1 MNRYHGPSVVFSSW
15 LAVFCLFGYRAT
27 FAILK
32 GPMGISLGWSSTSV
46 TLGYSVMMVVYALT
60 AYLSGLILDRYGTRP
75 VYGMAAI
82 LGSLGFGLTS
92 RVDTHLAYMVSFGL
106 LGGVATG
113 MLWVSSTVSV
123 RKWYVGKSYAG
134 MWGLAFSGAP
144 MAQFLLAQLL
154 RPRLGLAQARLD
166 AAVAGLLVAG
176 GRNTDGAAIPVAL
189 LDAAVRSHPGVA
201 PALASLDAAWRSR
214 MLVLGL
220 IVGATLAVA
229 MVFAKGSPDSY
240 GMEPFGSVSPA
251 ARFSTSATAGQS
263 STPGSGTPEA
273 EHEWSIREAFSRYAI
288 WGAIL
293 VFLASMM
300 AEFLVWTQVV
310 SFWTG
315 DMGYSLGEAT
325 SVYAL
330 IGLAGIFGMPLM
342 GRLADGLVQYVGNE
356 PLGRKLMLMAGP
368 AGGALACVLLL
379 GSENRFMAYAACV
392 VFALYWAVVP
402 GGVVG
407 YVGALYGR
415 RTLGRIWGLATLIV
429 MGIGP
434 FLGTFIGSYLRDSS
448 GSYRYSM
455 FFALGSFI
463 LSAALAITLPRSL
476 PLALRGILKPPLAGV
491 AGGDQTSAGGD
502 QTSTGH
508 RGMRNIQNR

>member
-32 GPMGISLGWSSTSV
+32 GPMALSLGWSSSAV
-46 TLGYSVMMVVYALT
+46 TLGYSVMMVIYALT
-60 AYLSGLILDRYGTRP
+60 AYLSGLILDRFGTRP
-75 VYGMAAI
+75 VYGIAAV
-82 LGSLGFGLTS
+82 LGGLGFGLTS
-92 RVDTHLAYMVSFGL
+92 RVNTHLAYLVSFGL

-123 RKWYVGKSYAG
+123 RKWYVGKTYAG

-154 RPRLGLAQARLD
+154 RPALGLAQARLD
-166 AAVAGLLVAG
+166 AAVVSVLDAG
-176 GRNTDGAAIPVAL
+176 GRTSDGAAVSLAL
-189 LDAAVRSHPGVA
+189 LDPAIRESSGVA
-201 PALASLDAAWRSR
+201 QALVALDAAWRSQ

-220 IVGATLAVA
+220 IVTMTLAVA
-229 MVFAKGSPDSY
+229 VVFARPSPDSY
-240 GMEPFGSVSPA
+240 GIEPYGSVIPDA
-251 ARFSTSATAGQS
+251 S
-263 STPGSGTPEA
+263 SSSNPGTMTQER
-273 EHEWSIREAFSRYAI
+273 EKDWSIREAFSRYAI

-293 VFLASMM
+293 VFLSSMM

-315 DMGYSLGEAT
+315 DLAYSLAEAT

-342 GRLADGLVQYVGNE
+342 GRLADGLVHCVGSE
-356 PLGRKLMLMAGP
+356 SRGRKLMLIAGP
-368 AGGALACVLLL
+368 SGGVLACLLLL
-379 GSENRFMAYAACV
+379 GSANRMMAYAACV
-392 VFALYWAVVP
+392 IFALYWAVVP

-415 RTLGRIWGLATLIV
+415 KTLGRIWGLATLIV

-434 FLGTFIGSYLRDSS
+434 FMGTFIGGYLRDIS

-455 FFALGSFI
+455 LFALGAFM
-463 LSAALAITLPRSL
+463 LSAGLATTLPRSL
-476 PLALRGILKPPLAGV
+476 PSPVAAPLVPPLGKL
-491 AGGDQTSAGGD
+491 
-502 QTSTGH
+502 
-508 RGMRNIQNR
+508 

>member
-32 GPMGISLGWSSTSV
+32 GPMGISLGWSSASV
-46 TLGYSVMMVVYALT
+46 TLGYSVMMLVYALT
-60 AYLSGLILDRYGTRP
+60 AYLSGLILDRFGTRP
-75 VYGMAAI
+75 VYGIAAL
-82 LGSLGFGLTS
+82 LGGLGFGLTS
-92 RVDTHLAYMVSFGL
+92 RVDAHLAYIVSFGL

-123 RKWYVGKSYAG
+123 RKWYVGKTYAS

-154 RPRLGLAQARLD
+154 GPRLGAAQARLD
-166 AAVAGLLVAG
+166 TAVAALLDTAG
-176 GRNTDGAAIPVAL
+176 KASDGAAVSAAL
-189 LDAAVRSHPGVA
+189 FNTTVRADPGIA
-201 PALASLDAAWRSR
+201 PALAFLDAAWRSQ
-214 MLVLGL
+214 MLVLGI

-229 MVFAKGSPDSY
+229 MVFARRSPDSY
-240 GMEPFGSVSPA
+240 GMEPFGNFIPNASLDTTPA
-251 ARFSTSATAGQS
+251 DSSDATPSDGSTSTM
-263 STPGSGTPEA
+263 GTEIPDS

-293 VFLASMM
+293 VFLSSMM

-315 DMGYSLGEAT
+315 DMGYSLAEAA

-330 IGLAGIFGMPLM
+330 IGLVGIFSMPLM
-342 GRLADGLVQYVGNE
+342 GRLADWLVQQVGNE
-356 PLGRKLMLMAGP
+356 PLGRKLMLVAGP
-368 AGGALACVLLL
+368 VGGTLACVLLL
-379 GSENRFMAYAACV
+379 GSANRFLAYAACV

-434 FLGTFIGSYLRDSS
+434 FLGTFIGGYLRDSS

-455 FFALGSFI
+455 IFALGSFI
-463 LSAALAITLPRSL
+463 LSAVLATTLPRSL
-476 PLALRGILKPPLAGV
+476 QADTFGCPV
-491 AGGDQTSAGGD
+491 V
-502 QTSTGH
+502 H
-508 RGMRNIQNR
+508 RP

>member
-32 GPMGISLGWSSTSV
+32 GPMGISLGWSSASV
-46 TLGYSVMMVVYALT
+46 TLGYSVMMLVYALT

-75 VYGMAAI
+75 VYGIAAI
-82 LGSLGFGLTS
+82 LGCLGFGLTA
-92 RVDTHLAYMVSFGL
+92 RVDTQLAYLVSFGL

-123 RKWYVGKSYAG
+123 RKWYIGKTYAG

-154 RPRLGLAQARLD
+154 RPALGSAQARLD
-166 AAVAGLLVAG
+166 ASVA
-176 GRNTDGAAIPVAL
+176 TL
-189 LDAAVRSHPGVA
+189 LDAAGKASDGVAVSAALFDAAVRTDPGIA
-201 PALASLDAAWRSR
+201 PALAVLDAAWRSQ
-214 MLVLGL
+214 MLVLGI
-220 IVGATLAVA
+220 IVGATLVAA
-229 MVFAKGSPDSY
+229 MVFARRSPDFY
-240 GMEPFGSVSPA
+240 GLEPFGS
-251 ARFSTSATAGQS
+251 AG
-263 STPGSGTPEA
+263 PGSTIGRASPVA
-273 EHEWSIREAFSRYAI
+273 EHEWSLREAFSRYAI

-293 VFLASMM
+293 VFLSSMM

-315 DMGYSLGEAT
+315 DMGYSLTEAA

-330 IGLAGIFGMPLM
+330 IGLVGIFGMPLM
-342 GRLADGLVQYVGNE
+342 GRLADGVVQKMGNE
-356 PLGRKLMLMAGP
+356 ALGRRLMLVAGP
-368 AGGALACVLLL
+368 AGGALACILLL
-379 GSENRFMAYAACV
+379 GSGNRLLAYAASV

-415 RTLGRIWGLATLIV
+415 KTLGRIWGLATLIV

-434 FLGTFIGSYLRDSS
+434 FLGTFIGGALRDAS

-455 FFALGSFI
+455 LFALGAFI
-463 LSAALAITLPRSL
+463 LSAGLATTLPRSIIS
-476 PLALRGILKPPLAGV
+476 PYEIGQ
-491 AGGDQTSAGGD
+491 GD
-502 QTSTGH
+502 
-508 RGMRNIQNR
+508 RV

>member
-32 GPMGISLGWSSTSV
+32 GPMGISLGWSSSAV
-46 TLGYSVMMVVYALT
+46 ILGYSVMMLVYALT
-60 AYLSGLILDRYGTRP
+60 AYLSGLILDRFGTRP
-75 VYGMAAI
+75 VYGIAAV
-82 LGSLGFGLTS
+82 LGGLGFGLTS
-92 RVDTHLAYMVSFGL
+92 RVDTQLAYLVSFGL

-123 RKWYVGKSYAG
+123 RKWYIGKTYAG

-154 RPRLGLAQARLD
+154 RPPLGAAQARLD
-166 AAVAGLLVAG
+166 TAVAAVL
-176 GRNTDGAAIPVAL
+176 GAAGRAADGTAVS
-189 LDAAVRSHPGVA
+189 AAVLDTGVRTHPGVA
-201 PALASLDAAWRSR
+201 PALAALDAAWRSQ

-220 IVGATLAVA
+220 IVGATLAAA
-229 MVFAKGSPDSY
+229 MVFARRSPDSY
-240 GMEPFGSVSPA
+240 GMQPFGLVTPAVGPGNTTGTASPD
-251 ARFSTSATAGQS
+251 
-263 STPGSGTPEA
+263 PD
-273 EHEWSIREAFSRYAI
+273 HEWSIREAFSRYAI

-293 VFLASMM
+293 VFLSSMM

-315 DMGYSLGEAT
+315 DMGYSLAEAA

-330 IGLAGIFGMPLM
+330 IGLTGIFGMPLM
-342 GRLADGLVQYVGNE
+342 GRLADTLVQRLGNE
-356 PLGRKLMLMAGP
+356 PRGRKVMLMAGP
-368 AGGALACVLLL
+368 AGGAIACVMLL
-379 GSENRFMAYAACV
+379 GSANRFLAYAACV

-434 FLGTFIGSYLRDSS
+434 FLGTFIGGWLRDSS

-463 LSAALAITLPRSL
+463 LSAVLAASL
-476 PLALRGILKPPLAGV
+476 PTGRLQFLAKVTRPP
-491 AGGDQTSAGGD
+491 T
-502 QTSTGH
+502 
-508 RGMRNIQNR
+508 

>member
-1 MNRYHGPSVVFSSW
+1 

-32 GPMGISLGWSSTSV
+32 GPMGISLGWSSSSV
-46 TLGYSVMMVVYALT
+46 TLGYSVMMLVYALT
-60 AYLSGLILDRYGTRP
+60 AYLSGLILDRFGTRP
-75 VYGMAAI
+75 VYGIAAI
-82 LGSLGFGLTS
+82 LGGLGFGLTS
-92 RVDTHLAYMVSFGL
+92 MVDTHLAYLVSFGL

-123 RKWYVGKSYAG
+123 RKWYVGRTYAG

-154 RPRLGLAQARLD
+154 RPRLGAAQARLD
-166 AAVAGLLVAG
+166 TAVAAVLDAAGRAGDGAAVA
-176 GRNTDGAAIPVAL
+176 AAM
-189 LDAAVRSHPGVA
+189 LDATVRTQPGVA
-201 PALASLDAAWRSR
+201 PALASLDAAWRSQ

-220 IVGATLAVA
+220 IVAATLAVA
-229 MVFAKGSPDSY
+229 MIFARGAPDFY
-240 GMEPFGSVSPA
+240 GMEPFGSTTPQD
-251 ARFSTSATAGQS
+251 STQG
-263 STPGSGTPEA
+263 TPGAAPSRAVPAQTEQD
-273 EHEWSIREAFSRYAI
+273 WSVREAFSRYAI

-293 VFLASMM
+293 VFLFSMM

-315 DMGYSLGEAT
+315 DMGYSLAEAA

-330 IGLAGIFGMPLM
+330 IGLVGIFGMPLM
-342 GRLADGLVQYVGNE
+342 GRLADGVVMRVGSE
-356 PLGRKLMLMAGP
+356 PLGRKLMLVAGP
-368 AGGALACVLLL
+368 VGGALACLLLL
-379 GSENRFMAYAACV
+379 GSGNRLLAYAACV

-434 FLGTFIGSYLRDSS
+434 FLGTFIGGFLRDLS

-455 FFALGSFI
+455 LFALCSFI
-463 LSAALAITLPRSL
+463 LSALLATSL
-476 PLALRGILKPPLAGV
+476 PLGLTLAKSGSK
-491 AGGDQTSAGGD
+491 G
-502 QTSTGH
+502 
-508 RGMRNIQNR
+508 

>member
-32 GPMGISLGWSSTSV
+32 GPMGISLGWSNASV
-46 TLGYSVMMVVYALT
+46 TLGYSVMMLVYALT

-75 VYGMAAI
+75 VYGIAAI
-82 LGSLGFGLTS
+82 LGCLGFGLTA
-92 RVDTHLAYMVSFGL
+92 RVDTQLAYLVSFGL

-123 RKWYVGKSYAG
+123 RKWYIGKTYAG

-154 RPRLGLAQARLD
+154 RPALGSAQARLD
-166 AAVAGLLVAG
+166 ASVA
-176 GRNTDGAAIPVAL
+176 TL
-189 LDAAVRSHPGVA
+189 LDAAGKASDGAAVSAALFDAAVRTDPGIA
-201 PALASLDAAWRSR
+201 PALAALDAAWRSQ
-214 MLVLGL
+214 MLVLGI
-220 IVGATLAVA
+220 IVGATLVAA
-229 MVFAKGSPDSY
+229 MVFARRSPDFY
-240 GMEPFGSVSPA
+240 GLEPFGS
-251 ARFSTSATAGQS
+251 AG
-263 STPGSGTPEA
+263 PGSTIGRASPVA
-273 EHEWSIREAFSRYAI
+273 EHEWSLREAFSRYAI

-293 VFLASMM
+293 VFLSSMM

-315 DMGYSLGEAT
+315 DMGYSLTEAA

-330 IGLAGIFGMPLM
+330 IGLVGIFGMPLM
-342 GRLADGLVQYVGNE
+342 GRLADGVVQKMGNE
-356 PLGRKLMLMAGP
+356 ALGRRLMLVAGP
-368 AGGALACVLLL
+368 AGGALACILLL
-379 GSENRFMAYAACV
+379 GSGNRLLAYAASV

-415 RTLGRIWGLATLIV
+415 KTLGRIWGLATLIV

-434 FLGTFIGSYLRDSS
+434 FLGTFIGGALRDAS

-455 FFALGSFI
+455 LFALGAFI
-463 LSAALAITLPRSL
+463 LSAGLATTLPRSIIS
-476 PLALRGILKPPLAGV
+476 PYEIGQ
-491 AGGDQTSAGGD
+491 GD
-502 QTSTGH
+502 
-508 RGMRNIQNR
+508 RV

>member
-1 MNRYHGPSVVFSSW
+1 MNRSHGPSVVFSSW

-32 GPMGISLGWSSTSV
+32 GPMGISLGWSSASV
-46 TLGYSVMMVVYALT
+46 TLGYSVMMLVYALM

-75 VYGMAAI
+75 VYGIAAV
-82 LGSLGFGLTS
+82 LGGLGFGLTS
-92 RVDTHLAYMVSFGL
+92 RVDTHLAYLVSFGL

-123 RKWYVGKSYAG
+123 RKWYIGKTYAG

-154 RPRLGLAQARLD
+154 RPALGAAQARLD
-166 AAVAGLLVAG
+166 AAVAAFLAAAG
-176 GRNTDGAAIPVAL
+176 RVSDGTAVSAAL
-189 LDAAVRSHPGVA
+189 FDTAVRTEPGVA
-201 PALASLDAAWRSR
+201 PALAALDAAWRSQ
-214 MLVLGL
+214 MLVLGV
-220 IVGATLAVA
+220 IVGVTLVVA
-229 MVFAKGSPDSY
+229 MVFARRSPDYY
-240 GMEPFGSVSPA
+240 GLEPFGSASTTVRLDVDASPDVSA
-251 ARFSTSATAGQS
+251 HLGTTSGSAG
-263 STPGSGTPEA
+263 PGE
-273 EHEWSIREAFSRYAI
+273 EHDWSLREAFSRYAI

-293 VFLASMM
+293 VFLSSMM

-315 DMGYSLGEAT
+315 DMGYSLSEAA

-330 IGLAGIFGMPLM
+330 IGLVGIFGMPLM
-342 GRLADGLVQYVGNE
+342 GRLADGVVHRVGNE
-356 PLGRKLMLMAGP
+356 ALGRRLMLVAGP

-379 GSENRFMAYAACV
+379 GSADRILAYAACL

-415 RTLGRIWGLATLIV
+415 KTLGRIWGLATLIV

-434 FLGTFIGSYLRDSS
+434 FLGTFIGGFLRDST

-455 FFALGSFI
+455 LFALGSFI
-463 LSAALAITLPRSL
+463 LSAGLATTLPRS
-476 PLALRGILKPPLAGV
+476 IIPPHELG
-491 AGGDQTSAGGD
+491 Q
-502 QTSTGH
+502 
-508 RGMRNIQNR
+508 

>member
-32 GPMGISLGWSSTSV
+32 GPMALSLGWSSSAV

-60 AYLSGLILDRYGTRP
+60 AYLSGLILDRFGTRP
-75 VYGMAAI
+75 VYGIAAV
-82 LGSLGFGLTS
+82 LGGLGFCLTS
-92 RVDTHLAYMVSFGL
+92 RVDTHLAYLVSFGF

-123 RKWYVGKSYAG
+123 RKWYVGKTYAG

-154 RPRLGLAQARLD
+154 RPALGLAQARLD
-166 AAVAGLLVAG
+166 AVVVSLLETAGRARDTAAVS
-176 GRNTDGAAIPVAL
+176 VAL
-189 LDAAVRSHPGVA
+189 SEPAVRAHPGVA
-201 PALASLDAAWRSR
+201 QALVALDTAWRSQ

-220 IVGATLAVA
+220 IVAVTLAVA
-229 MVFAKGSPDSY
+229 MIFARSSPDTY
-240 GMEPFGSVSPA
+240 GMEPFGSVLPDAGASSSPD
-251 ARFSTSATAGQS
+251 RVILK
-263 STPGSGTPEA
+263 E
-273 EHEWSIREAFSRYAI
+273 EKDWSVREAFSRYAI

-293 VFLASMM
+293 VFLSSMM

-315 DMGYSLGEAT
+315 DLEYSLAEAT

-330 IGLAGIFGMPLM
+330 IGFVGIFGMPLM
-342 GRLADGLVQYVGNE
+342 GRLADALVQRVGSE
-356 PLGRKLMLMAGP
+356 PRGRKLMLVAGP
-368 AGGALACVLLL
+368 AGGALACLLLL
-379 GSENRFMAYAACV
+379 GSAHRMMAYAACV

-407 YVGALYGR
+407 YVGAMYGR
-415 RTLGRIWGLATLIV
+415 KTLGRIWGLATLIV

-434 FLGTFIGSYLRDSS
+434 FLGTFIGGFLRDLS

-455 FFALGSFI
+455 FFALGAF
-463 LSAALAITLPRSL
+463 LFSAVLAMIL
-476 PLALRGILKPPLAGV
+476 PLSLGEKTRIKPENSHHGV
-491 AGGDQTSAGGD
+491 
-502 QTSTGH
+502 
-508 RGMRNIQNR
+508 